1 MSNSVFLQIQMLMF
15 IFWDFQT
22 KRSTNKSIS
31 IDLYVCHPWTVK
43 SVMVTVVNLT
53 RNSQIEDHLKL
64 RRKSQPIKFSDF
76 LTKTSQNGIVF
87 IIFKDILDFEYG

>member
-1 MSNSVFLQIQMLMF
+1 
-15 IFWDFQT
+15 
-22 KRSTNKSIS
+22 
-31 IDLYVCHPWTVK
+31 
-43 SVMVTVVNLT
+43 MVTVVNLT